1 MHSFEWSSKSWR
13 LRLLDKCWL
22 SIDFYELFITDF
34 YGFLLTFYWPLQFFT
49 DFLLTCTDFL
59 RTISDF
65 LLSSTDFLQTFTDFL
80 RTSTDYLMAC
90 YSFPQGSTVFLLA
103 YTLFAN
109 LFRMLDDNSPHGK
122 RALKPVEPSNSL
134 VWWEDGVNI
143 GQTLCCF
150 WAGQSCPWES
160 CGCRSRYETNRTA
173 SQLCCWAVLSVSQR
187 KNQYWPSVGFLAVHR
202 QLNRT
207 ARRSLG
213 RSVTTNNQILHDT
226 KEWP

>member
-34 YGFLLTFYWPLQFFT
+34 YGFLLTFYWPLQF
-49 DFLLTCTDFL
+49 LLTFFWL
-59 RTISDF
+59 V
-65 LLSSTDFLQTFTDFL
+65 QTFYGLLVTFY
-80 RTSTDYLMAC
+80 YLLLTFYYLLLTFYRLLLTFYGLLLAC

-134 VWWEDGVNI
+134 VWWEDGINI

-160 CGCRSRYETNRTA
+160 CGCRTYK
-173 SQLCCWAVLSVSQR
+173 VSVR
-187 KNQYWPSVGFLAVHR
+187 N
-202 QLNRT
+202 
-207 ARRSLG
+207 
-213 RSVTTNNQILHDT
+213 
-226 KEWP
+226 E